1 MIRLLPWRV
10 GIMGLAGVLLA
21 TMTVMAGAQQRA
33 QNVTQRNQGYDVSRE
48 TVVEGKVVQYAPSS
62 SVAPLGPHVAL
73 QTGAGV
79 IDVHLGNAK
88 LLEATHFSLASG
100 DSLRIVGENV
110 PYGSGTQFLAR
121 VIQKG
126 NQTLTVR
133 TVRGFPLA
141 PSGKLGQRTDG
152 GAL

>member
-1 MIRLLPWRV
+1 
-10 GIMGLAGVLLA
+10 
-21 TMTVMAGAQQRA
+21 
-33 QNVTQRNQGYDVSRE
+33 
-48 TVVEGKVVQYAPSS
+48 
-62 SVAPLGPHVAL
+62 
-73 QTGAGV
+73 V

-141 PSGKLGQRTDG
+141 PSGKIGQRTDG